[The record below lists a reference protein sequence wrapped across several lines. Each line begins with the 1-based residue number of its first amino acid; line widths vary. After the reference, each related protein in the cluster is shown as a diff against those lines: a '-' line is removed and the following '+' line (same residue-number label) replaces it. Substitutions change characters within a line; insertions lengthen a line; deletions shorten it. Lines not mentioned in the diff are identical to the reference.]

1 MPLMRDAEYVRDD
14 FTRVSD
20 GAELPQSGH
29 IIVPLNRIEEAKS
42 RLQNTNAR
50 IGLHINNTVKPSDLK
65 ALFTDVTL
73 ISISFPVFNDGR
85 GFSLAKRLRRN
96 GFSGILRAA
105 GPLIADQYAHAK
117 ACGFDEIELPDSVA
131 NRQNEAQW
139 KRGAEAITLSYQR
152 GYHRPSTILD
162 RRRAAQSIAA
172 E

>member
-1 MPLMRDAEYVRDD
+1 MPLMRNAQYVSDD
-14 FTRVSD
+14 FTRIAD
-20 GAELPQSGH
+20 GEALPQSGP
-29 IIVPLNRIEEAKS
+29 IIVPLERIDEAKN

-50 IGLHINNTVKPSDLK
+50 IGVHVPNTVKPQSLK
-65 ALFTDVTL
+65 AHFNDVAL
-73 ISISFPVFNDGR
+73 ISIAFPTFSDGR
-85 GFSLAKRLRRN
+85 GFSIAKRLRRD
-96 GFSGILRAA
+96 GFTGILRAT

-131 NRQNEAQW
+131 IRQDEAQW

-162 RRRAAQSIAA
+162 RRRAAQTIAA